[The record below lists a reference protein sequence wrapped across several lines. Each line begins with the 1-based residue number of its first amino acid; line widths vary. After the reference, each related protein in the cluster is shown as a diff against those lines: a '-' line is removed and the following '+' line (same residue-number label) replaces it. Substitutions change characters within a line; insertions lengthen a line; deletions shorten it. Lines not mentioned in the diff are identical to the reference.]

1 MISPT
6 FVFET
11 NYLISMSSDTKIVVA
26 FDLYGTLLSTGSIAD
41 ELSKHF
47 GKEKAESL
55 AELWRRYQLEYTW
68 RLNSMSA
75 ILIPVD
81 DLNCPNSSQDQYQ
94 LFSTITRNSLG
105 HALQD
110 FKLKLDDAAVDSL
123 MKAYDSL
130 STFPDVAPALKT
142 LSEQSNIT
150 AVVFSNGT
158 DSMVD
163 ASVTSSPDLGPY
175 ASIFRQIITVEE
187 IKKFKPCPEVYYH
200 LADKVGKGKSAKE
213 LGEMWLVSA
222 NPFDIVG
229 ARAMGM
235 KAAWVDRG
243 GNGWSDKLVQGPV
256 GTPTVVM
263 KDLGEVADVVIK
275 HAGGQ

>member
-1 MISPT
+1 MRSYIH
-6 FVFET
+6 V
-11 NYLISMSSDTKIVVA
+11 NIL
-26 FDLYGTLLSTGSIAD
+26 DL
-41 ELSKHF
+41 
-47 GKEKAESL
+47 
-55 AELWRRYQLEYTW
+55 
-68 RLNSMSA
+68 
-75 ILIPVD
+75 
-81 DLNCPNSSQDQYQ
+81 PNNFQGQYQ
-94 LFSTITRNSLG
+94 SFSTITRNSLG

-110 FKLKLDDAAVDSL
+110 SNLKLDDGAAESL

-142 LSEQSNIT
+142 ISEQSNIT

-163 ASVTSSPDLGPY
+163 TSVKSSPDLGPY
-175 ASIFRQIITVEE
+175 ASTFRHLITVEE
-187 IKKFKPCPEVYYH
+187 IKKFKPCPEVYHH
-200 LADKVGKGKSAKE
+200 LADKVGKGKSTE
-213 LGEMWLVSA
+213 EMGQMWLVSG

-243 GNGWSDKLVQGPV
+243 GNGWSDKLVQGLV
-256 GTPTVVM
+256 GMPTVIV
-263 KDLGEVADVVIK
+263 KDLGEVADAVIT